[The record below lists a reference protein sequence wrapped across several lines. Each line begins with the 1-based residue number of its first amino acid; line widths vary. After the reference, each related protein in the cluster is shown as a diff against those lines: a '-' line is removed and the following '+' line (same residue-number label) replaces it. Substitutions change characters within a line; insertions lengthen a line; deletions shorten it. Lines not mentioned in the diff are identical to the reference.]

1 MEHTDLGLLGLLLF
15 VLILVSAFFSG
26 SETALISLNRYR
38 LRHLAESGHPGA
50 MRAEKLLAKPDRLIG
65 LILLGNN
72 FTNIVITQLA
82 TYIGYALFN
91 EAGIAIATG
100 VLTLALLIFAEVAP
114 KTLAVL
120 NSERIAFPAAF
131 LYVPL
136 LTLTYPLVWLVN
148 LLANSILRLFGVSAE
163 DADAQPMSREELRS
177 VVNQASG
184 LIPRRHQKML
194 LSLLDLDKATVED
207 IMVPRNEVIGLDLDE
222 DWDKI
227 LDQLA
232 HTPYTRLPAFHGD
245 IDRVTGMIHI
255 RRVFQLEQQGQ
266 LDRDT
271 LVSNLREPYFIPE
284 GTTLNQ
290 QLLRFQ
296 TEQRRIG
303 LVVDEYGDIQ
313 GLVTLEDLLEEVVG
327 EFTTDPT
334 AHSRDILPQT
344 DGSFIIDGTIH
355 IREIN
360 RSLGWRLPTR
370 GPRTLNGLVLEH
382 LEMIPEPGTTVLIE
396 GHPIEVIQT
405 KNNAIRTVRAR
416 PKLNKFQSQSPEK

>member
-1 MEHTDLGLLGLLLF
+1 MNHADLGLLGLILFALVLL
-15 VLILVSAFFSG
+15 SAFFSG
-26 SETALISLNRYR
+26 SETALMSLNRYR

-50 MRAEKLLAKPDRLIG
+50 MRAQRLLAKPDRLIG

-82 TYIGYALFN
+82 TYLGYALFS

-120 NSERIAFPAAF
+120 HAERIAFPAAF
-131 LYVPL
+131 IYVPL
-136 LTLTYPLVWLVN
+136 LTLAYPLVWLVN
-148 LLANSILRLFGVSAE
+148 LMANSILRLVGVSADE
-163 DADAQPMSREELRS
+163 VDAQPMSREELRS
-177 VVNQASG
+177 VMNQASG

-194 LSLLDLDKATVED
+194 LSLLDLDKVTVED

-227 LDQLA
+227 VDQLA

-245 IDRVTGMIHI
+245 IDRVVGIIHI

-266 LDRDT
+266 LDREH
-271 LVSNLREPYFIPE
+271 LVAHLREPYFIPE

-296 TEQRRIG
+296 SERRRIG

-334 AHSRDILPQT
+334 AHSKDILPQE
-344 DGSFIIDGTIH
+344 DGSYIIDGATH
-355 IREIN
+355 IRDIN

-370 GPRTLNGLVLEH
+370 GQRTLNGLLLEH

-396 GHPIEVIQT
+396 GHPIEVVQI
-405 KNNAIRTVRAR
+405 KNNAIRTARAR
-416 PKLNKFQSQSPEK
+416 PRLPNYRPQRPER